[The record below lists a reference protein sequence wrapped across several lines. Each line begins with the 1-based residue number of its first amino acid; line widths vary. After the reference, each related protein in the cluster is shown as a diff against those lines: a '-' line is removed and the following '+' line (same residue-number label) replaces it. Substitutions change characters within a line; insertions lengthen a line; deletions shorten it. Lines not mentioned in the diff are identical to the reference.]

1 MVASGKNWYYM
12 KITHLHKMNTLKTFI
27 TNSNY
32 QIRIL
37 LGALFAAIVAD
48 GVITRHLVHNGLA
61 REGNPFLEYWVIEDQ
76 LLSFKILG
84 GFLAIFALWNIYR
97 RKPIVS
103 IIISSVF
110 LAGYIVIICWN
121 VLIVM

>member
-1 MVASGKNWYYM
+1 MNNYR
-12 KITHLHKMNTLKTFI
+12 LHNMNSIRSFL
-27 TNSNY
+27 TNSTY

-37 LGALFAAIVAD
+37 LGSLFAAIVAD
-48 GVITRHLVHNGLA
+48 GVITRYLVNHGLA
-61 REGNPFLEYWVIEDQ
+61 REGNPFLEYWVLEDK

-84 GFLAIFALWNIYR
+84 GLLAVFALWNIYR

-103 IIISSVF
+103 VIIASVF
-110 LAGYIVIICWN
+110 LLGYIGIICWN